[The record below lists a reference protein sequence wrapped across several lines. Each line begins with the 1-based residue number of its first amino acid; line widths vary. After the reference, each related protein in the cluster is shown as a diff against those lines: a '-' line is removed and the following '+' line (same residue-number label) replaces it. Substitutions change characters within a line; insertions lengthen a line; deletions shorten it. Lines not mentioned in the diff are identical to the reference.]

1 LRHPTAKM
9 KAGGMP
15 APDVT
20 PEEMKQ
26 LVAYVASLK

>member
-1 LRHPTAKM
+1 M

-15 APDVT
+15 T
-20 PEEMKQ
+20 PELSPDEMKA

>member
-1 LRHPTAKM
+1 M

-15 APDVT
+15 TPDL
-20 PEEMKQ
+20 PPDDMKA